1 MSNNH
6 IKQREREGEKK
17 ASTTEQ
23 RVPVMAIQQIK

>member
-6 IKQREREGEKK
+6 LNIKQKEREKK
-17 ASTTEQ
+17 QAQTEQ